1 MVSFEH
7 LSRQTTE
14 VVETYKT
21 AVANADARTLEIAQR
36 LDDEHGLMYML
47 AGSEAQRMAIHDTYW
62 SQKFSGAGSAMALT
76 SLVPVA
82 GLAVL
87 SAHPGMGVGVADWAA
102 VGGMSMV
109 LAGVGAVT
117 RLAANKAADIA
128 ARWVE
133 SRAAKYAAPAHT
145 DWSPAAASQQASVDA
160 VAKSLGGAAA
170 GFAGLSQKIKTANP
184 EERAVFNA
192 VGRLISAKVS
202 AQMGGAADGEAVD
215 RRLDEV
221 AKMLRVLQ
229 KSNPAAAA
237 EVSAGV
243 ERALNAYDLSL
254 RAVDAE
260 LSVSRVPAPAVKLG

>member
-14 VVETYKT
+14 VVETYKS

-62 SQKFSGAGSAMALT
+62 SQKFSGAANAMALT

-87 SAHPGMGVGVADWAA
+87 SAHPGMGVGVADWMA

-117 RLAANKAADIA
+117 KLAADKAADVA

-133 SRAAKYAAPAHT
+133 SRAAKYAAPAHA
-145 DWSPAAASQQASVDA
+145 DWSAEPASGQSSVDA

-170 GFAGLSQKIKTANP
+170 GFAGLSQKIKSANP

-202 AQMGGAADGEAVD
+202 AQVAGGADDSVVQ
-215 RRLDEV
+215 RRLAEV
-221 AKMLRVLQ
+221 AKMLQALQ
-229 KSNPAAAA
+229 KTSPASAA
-237 EVSAGV
+237 EVGAGV
-243 ERALNAYDLSL
+243 ERALSAYDLSL

-260 LSVSRVPAPAVKLG
+260 VSVSRGARPAVKLG